1 MKKVNFIYIG
11 LDKSGSTWLHKQ
23 MQVHPN
29 IFVPK
34 EKDLYFFDQFYH
46 RGIDWYNKYFASSQP
61 KVHSAIGEICHNYIW
76 SYEAPKRMKE
86 YNKDMKLLLVLRN
99 PYEIFESKIKYGLQK
114 GEYSSNKIESNEI
127 VKQSIDEIFIS
138 DNIKQYFKYFKKD
151 EILILLFDDLKS
163 DPKQFLRE
171 IYDFLDVPLTV
182 DEQLMNKRINK
193 TKTYR
198 FYFLNKISFRVARLI
213 RLLGFNSIINF
224 ARNNFLINKLLFSKK
239 NKKIDFNPTELN
251 KLYPMF
257 NKEIEKMS
265 ILINKDLNRWNKH
278 FKDL

>member
-46 RGIDWYNKYFASSQP
+46 RGIDWYNKYFVSSQT

-127 VKQSIDEIFIS
+127 GAIDE
-138 DNIKQYFKYFKKD
+138 NNNELIKKF
-151 EILILLFDDLKS
+151 
-163 DPKQFLRE
+163 
-171 IYDFLDVPLTV
+171 
-182 DEQLMNKRINK
+182 
-193 TKTYR
+193 
-198 FYFLNKISFRVARLI
+198 
-213 RLLGFNSIINF
+213 G
-224 ARNNFLINKLLFSKK
+224 
-239 NKKIDFNPTELN
+239 
-251 KLYPMF
+251 
-257 NKEIEKMS
+257 KEIIRKNIGFKGILMSDDISMKPGKTMRKKM
-265 ILINKDLNRWNKH
+265 
-278 FKDL
+278 FKTSFS